1 MDSVDRNILLQ
12 WLQIGLSM
20 LDVVLGSLLTNRMQQ
35 VTFNGQLSSK
45 QLLLFGVLQGSV
57 LGLLLLHLLY
67 NAELEQLILCY
78 GLQIRQYAD
87 DSQVYMSVSVS
98 EVQTAVHS
106 FAVCIHDVNK
116 WMRTSRLQLN
126 LTKTQVMWLGSSQQL
141 KHVDINNILLL
152 STTIQV
158 VESTRD
164 LGVMLDSCWH
174 YRRMS
179 QCSVGLV
186 TTSSDNFAHSSNWGR
201 WRLQEPQLR
210 HYFLSVVL
218 LQFTALQAA
227 GQTTAQDAVCAEYY
241 CMTDHWHTTQW
252 PHLTSITWAPL
263 AAHPRARQVQSSMPG
278 SPVAVRAGASLLGR
292 RLPSRVEG
300 STRHSLQSADISTC
314 VVPWTLSSYGDR
326 TFAAA
331 GPHLW
336 NSLPVKLCN
345 PDITYGL
352 FRWQLKGHL
361 LQEAWTW
368 CFVTSD
374 MHFYAAP

>member
-1 MDSVDRNILLQ
+1 
-12 WLQIGLSM
+12 M
-20 LDVVLGSLLTNRMQQ
+20 LDVVLGSFLTNRTQQ

-57 LGLLLLHLLY
+57 LGQLLLHLLY

-164 LGVMLDSCWH
+164 LGVMLDSC
-174 YRRMS
+174 
-179 QCSVGLV
+179 
-186 TTSSDNFAHSSNWGR
+186 
-201 WRLQEPQLR
+201 
-210 HYFLSVVL
+210 
-218 LQFTALQAA
+218 
-227 GQTTAQDAVCAEYY
+227 
-241 CMTDHWHTTQW
+241 
-252 PHLTSITWAPL
+252 
-263 AAHPRARQVQSSMPG
+263 
-278 SPVAVRAGASLLGR
+278 
-292 RLPSRVEG
+292 
-300 STRHSLQSADISTC
+300 
-314 VVPWTLSSYGDR
+314 
-326 TFAAA
+326 
-331 GPHLW
+331 
-336 NSLPVKLCN
+336 
-345 PDITYGL
+345 
-352 FRWQLKGHL
+352 
-361 LQEAWTW
+361 
-368 CFVTSD
+368 
-374 MHFYAAP
+374 